1 MKKDKLR
8 CGWQMQICVK
18 AICVTSSWKNGG
30 WGCPL
35 WPWTATG
42 CRYQGWP
49 FACSLWQK
57 FPDHSRSFSV
67 HGSRCVSGWGLEY
80 FLENSRSRKLGFGR
94 EKTAANASRFIQC
107 GPFRSKR
114 SDPCSRCALTAWRRL
129 GLHTVFVQLV
139 KNTFLWGAPHL
150 LLREW
155 KA

>member
-1 MKKDKLR
+1 MLPARGRTGVEDVLFGREQRQAVGIKVDRSLAH
-8 CGWQMQICVK
+8 CGK
-18 AICVTSSWKNGG
+18 
-30 WGCPL
+30 
-35 WPWTATG
+35 
-42 CRYQGWP
+42 
-49 FACSLWQK
+49 K

-80 FLENSRSRKLGFGR
+80 FLENSRSRKLGFSR
-94 EKTAANASRFIQC
+94 EKTAANVSTFIQC

-114 SDPCSRCALTAWRRL
+114 SDPCSRCVLTAWRRL

>member
-94 EKTAANASRFIQC
+94 DKLQQMCPRSFNVALLGPKGAIRAAAAHSQRGGDWDCTRSLCSWLRIRFYGERPTSC
-107 GPFRSKR
+107 
-114 SDPCSRCALTAWRRL
+114 
-129 GLHTVFVQLV
+129 
-139 KNTFLWGAPHL
+139 
-150 LLREW
+150 
-155 KA
+155 